1 MTELHPLCRTLADSL
16 ERLIDY
22 VEAFSTPPT
31 QEDIDS
37 TRSLIRTARTVLT
50 LTDPD
55 ATPF

>member
-1 MTELHPLCRTLADSL
+1 MTELRLLCRTLTDSL

-22 VEAFSTPPT
+22 VETFSTPPT

-37 TRSLIRTARTVLT
+37 TRSLIKTARAILT
-50 LTDPD
+50 LSDPD

>member
-1 MTELHPLCRTLADSL
+1 MTELHLLCRTLTDSL
-16 ERLIDY
+16 ERLTDFVDTY
-22 VEAFSTPPT
+22 STPPT

-37 TRSLIRTARTVLT
+37 TRSLIRNARTVLT

>member
-1 MTELHPLCRTLADSL
+1 MAELHLLCKTLADSL

-22 VEAFSTPPT
+22 IDTYSTPPT

-37 TRSLIRTARTVLT
+37 TRSLIRTARTILT
-50 LTDPD
+50 LADPD